1 MVDQVELVVVGDI
14 AWDIL
19 IRPEDEFVWGTDV
32 YGAVKLSPGGSAANV
47 AVWARR
53 LGARVT
59 LAGKI
64 GDDAL
69 GALMRASLDREDV
82 TRGVEVVRGGATT
95 RVAALVSPHGERAF
109 VTDKDSVLGF
119 DPGDLDPALLDGAD
133 LVFVTGYAVFSSAS
147 AAFLTPFLD
156 EARRRGVRI
165 AFDPSSFDL
174 VASYG
179 AARLLREVG
188 PVDFLMVNE
197 AEAATLHP
205 AAPQAL
211 LDATRAVVVK
221 RGANGASVFTR
232 DVNRS
237 AVAPRIEVVDTT
249 GAGDAFDA
257 AFLVEFLRS
266 GDADAAL
273 AAGNRIGAFVAR
285 HLGAQPALTEDA

>member
-1 MVDQVELVVVGDI
+1 MVDQVTLVVVGDI

-32 YGAVKLSPGGSAANV
+32 YGAVRLSPGGSAANV

-69 GALMRASLDREDV
+69 GVLMRANLDRE
-82 TRGVEVVRGGATT
+82 GVSDGVQVVRGGATT

-109 VTDKDSVLGF
+109 VTDKESVLGF
-119 DPGDLDPALLDGAD
+119 APGDLDPALLNGAD
-133 LVFVTGYAVFSSAS
+133 LVFVSGYAVFSSAS
-147 AAFLTPFLD
+147 AAFLSPFLD

-179 AARLLREVG
+179 PTRLLREVG
-188 PVDFLMVNE
+188 HVDFLMVNE
-197 AEAATLHP
+197 AEAVTLHP
-205 AAPQAL
+205 DAPAAL
-211 LDATRAVVVK
+211 LDTTGTVVVK
-221 RGANGASVFTR
+221 RGANGASVTR
-232 DVNRS
+232 RNLSRS

-257 AFLVEFLRS
+257 AFLVEYVRR

-285 HLGAQPALTEDA
+285 HLGAQPPMAEHP